1 MSDSQIVIKRE
12 TKETNIKLT
21 LDLEKRGDISIDTT
35 LPFFDHMLYAM
46 AFHGGFSLT
55 IEASGDTDVDDHHL
69 VEDTGLVLG
78 TAFFQ
83 AFEKFSPLARYGHFR
98 VPMDDALAD
107 VTIDACN
114 RPYLVYNVDYP
125 QERSGQF
132 DMYLFKEFFQAFVS
146 NSRINLHIN
155 CPYGDNSHHLSEAI
169 FKACGRALKESFT
182 RISSKSGNLSTKG
195 LL

>member
-1 MSDSQIVIKRE
+1 MSDSRITLKRV
-12 TKETNIKLT
+12 TKETNIEII
-21 LDLEKRGDISIDTT
+21 LDLENREEISINTT

-55 IEASGDTDVDDHHL
+55 LKASGDTEVDPHHL
-69 VEDTGLVLG
+69 VEDAGLVLG
-78 TAFFQ
+78 SAFFQ
-83 AFEKFSPLARYGHFR
+83 AFENFSPLARYGHFR
-98 VPMDDALAD
+98 IPMDDALAD

-114 RPYLVYNVDYP
+114 RPYLVYNIEYP
-125 QERSGQF
+125 QERSGNF
-132 DMYLFKEFFQAFVS
+132 DMFLLKEFFQAFTS

-155 CPYGDNSHHLSEAI
+155 SLYGENSHHISEAV
-169 FKACGRALKESFT
+169 FKAFGRALKESFT